1 MADNNILGLLEHRD
15 SSAINQ
21 AFDKWVARAG
31 KRRAAICLQQI
42 RRAHIT
48 PIIDQWMLV
57 LVGLAVLRD
66 CAQSEV
72 WRNSFIAVN
81 MHPVHRLSLKD
92 WLQKIGHQL
101 VAADKFEKE
110 TIDLHTLL
118 PKSWKN
124 CELSKRQK
132 WLKICDE
139 DGPSWDVDLIVKLRS
154 EGMSLSLVTNMFKIY
169 NLCKKIELERSAPVS
184 VVTLPPTSTSETTS
198 MPFTPPK
205 NTMLYHS
212 YNPDV
217 PGWSPLQ
224 RFEHAVRVR
233 NRTLGPDKGTT
244 ISPHLDVEVSE
255 SNRRFLRLS
264 PEDVNMHKVL
274 QQSTCK
280 SGVRRKV
287 AKRALTALGG
297 VSGLARFVN
306 DPEQLAAIRAN
317 LQFAESLE
325 DVKHIEREAK
335 RMKAKKA
342 RDKQYAKA
350 LTKLGLTRGSPICK
364 KHVAKLTIGEM
375 KAITFIDFDKTI
387 TGKADELRA
396 TLVKLLPEDEDTSTD
411 EDLSELVEAAA
422 VAQPMTQD
430 QMANIEIILRLE
442 DMQVDDCVEVYW
454 KGDDVWYE
462 GRIIFV
468 DLENKQFEVE
478 YFLDNQKLL
487 HNSADYKVR
496 QVC

>member
-1 MADNNILGLLEHRD
+1 M
-15 SSAINQ
+15 
-21 AFDKWVARAG
+21 
-31 KRRAAICLQQI
+31 C
-42 RRAHIT
+42 
-48 PIIDQWMLV
+48 
-57 LVGLAVLRD
+57 
-66 CAQSEV
+66 
-72 WRNSFIAVN
+72 
-81 MHPVHRLSLKD
+81 
-92 WLQKIGHQL
+92 
-101 VAADKFEKE
+101 
-110 TIDLHTLL
+110 
-118 PKSWKN
+118 
-124 CELSKRQK
+124 
-132 WLKICDE
+132 
-139 DGPSWDVDLIVKLRS
+139 
-154 EGMSLSLVTNMFKIY
+154 
-169 NLCKKIELERSAPVS
+169 
-184 VVTLPPTSTSETTS
+184 
-198 MPFTPPK
+198 
-205 NTMLYHS
+205 
-212 YNPDV
+212 
-217 PGWSPLQ
+217 
-224 RFEHAVRVR
+224 
-233 NRTLGPDKGTT
+233 
-244 ISPHLDVEVSE
+244 
-255 SNRRFLRLS
+255 
-264 PEDVNMHKVL
+264 
-274 QQSTCK
+274 
-280 SGVRRKV
+280 RKV

-375 KAITFIDFDKTI
+375 KAIAFIDFDKTI

>member
-110 TIDLHTLL
+110 TIDLHALL

-139 DGPSWDVDLIVKLRS
+139 DGPSWDVDLIAKLRS

-184 VVTLPPTSTSETTS
+184 VPPTSTSETTS

-244 ISPHLDVEVSE
+244 ISPHLNVEVSE

-325 DVKHIEREAK
+325 DVKHIERESK

-375 KAITFIDFDKTI
+375 KAIAFIDFDKTI

-411 EDLSELVEAAA
+411 EDLSELVEAEA